1 MASQPLDRLFVEQ
14 ARDYLSSEYPAKLRI
29 AIAAL
34 PQDKLWWRPNEDSN
48 SVGNLLLHLNGN
60 IRQWIVAGVGGDA
73 YERHRA
79 DEFAARE
86 GRPASELLTAL
97 ERTLGD
103 VDRIL
108 GGLSADRLAER
119 CAIQG
124 RDITVL
130 DAIFHVTEHFCTTWD
145 RSFSS
150 SKCSHPVASTSMRTP
165 AGWRAR
171 SGINRRERWFI
182 PRSAL
187 RSSRVGRRRL
197 SSTVRATRPLW
208 WPAGGLS

>member
-1 MASQPLDRLFVEQ
+1 MASQHLDRLFVEQ
-14 ARDYLSSEYPAKLRI
+14 AREYLSSEYPAKLRI

-60 IRQWIVAGVGGDA
+60 IRQWIVAGVGGEA
-73 YERHRA
+73 YERQRA

-86 GRPASELLTAL
+86 GRPASELLTVF

-108 GGLSADRLAER
+108 SGLSADRLAER

-130 DAIFHVTEHFCTTWD
+130 DAIFHVTEHFSYHLGQIILVIKMFAPGGVHFYED
-145 RSFSS
+145 
-150 SKCSHPVASTSMRTP
+150 ASGL
-165 AGWRAR
+165 A
-171 SGINRRERWFI
+171 
-182 PRSAL
+182 
-187 RSSRVGRRRL
+187 
-197 SSTVRATRPLW
+197 RPLW
-208 WPAGGLS
+208 NK